1 MTGSWPAADAIGS
14 ELRNEIN
21 GNILHL
27 RGMLRYGTYLGFARS
42 DCLVGLGLDGPI
54 RDGHRRIAV
63 GDGQSG
69 FGDTGERVPALWAG
83 REALGVYRTQECMTS
98 QPVNTRRRTVAQ
110 G

>member
-1 MTGSWPAADAIGS
+1 MAGSWPAADAIGS

-42 DCLVGLGLDGPI
+42 DCLVGLGLDG
-54 RDGHRRIAV
+54 
-63 GDGQSG
+63 QSG